1 MTKSFIYWLL
11 AILWMFVIFM
21 FSNQDSQTSNEGSTQ
36 VIEYTVEEINDVTNA
51 EIDKTSVSDT
61 LNVPLRKISHVM
73 EYFILVLLIINA
85 LASSKKKFVT
95 KNLYIL
101 SFAICYLY
109 SCTDEFHQSL
119 SNRDGR
125 FIDTL
130 IDSIGIVIG
139 LVVYNFYKQNSLKT
153 NKKSKKNIY
162 KLRFF

>member
-51 EIDKTSVSDT
+51 DIDKTAVSDA
-61 LNVPLRKISHVM
+61 LNVPLRKFSHII
-73 EYFILVLLIINA
+73 EYFVLTLLVINA
-85 LASSKKKFVT
+85 LASSKKKFI
-95 KNLYIL
+95 KNNLYIL
-101 SFAICYLY
+101 SFVICYIY
-109 SCTDEFHQSL
+109 SCTDELHQSL

-130 IDSIGIVIG
+130 IDSIGIAMG
-139 LVVYNFYKQNSLKT
+139 LVVYNFYMQKRLKT
-153 NKKSKKNIY
+153 KSK
-162 KLRFF
+162 